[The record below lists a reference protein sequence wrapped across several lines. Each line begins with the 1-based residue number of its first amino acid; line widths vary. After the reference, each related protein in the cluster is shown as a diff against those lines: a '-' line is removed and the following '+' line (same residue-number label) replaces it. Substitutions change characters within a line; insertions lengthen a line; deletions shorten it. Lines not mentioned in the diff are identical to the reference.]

1 VSPPIFILE
10 CQLVVTLASALLLVV
25 VAGVVVAGIVVA
37 RIVVAGIVVARI
49 VVTGIVVARIVVTG
63 IVVAGIVVARIV
75 VLRVSTVTAA
85 VISSSPQDVLEAE
98 EPDTNPILARSLA
111 SPPPAATVT
120 AIVASKQSE
129 QTSVCVLTIGLSFPS
144 ATGVVV
150 VAVVVVVVA
159 AAIKSPTENSTT

>member
-1 VSPPIFILE
+1 VSPPVFILE
-10 CQLVVTLASALLLVV
+10 CQLVVTLASTLLLVV

-37 RIVVAGIVVARI
+37 
-49 VVTGIVVARIVVTG
+49 G
-63 IVVAGIVVARIV
+63 IVVAGIVVAGIV

-85 VISSSPQDVLEAE
+85 VISSSPQDILEAE
-98 EPDTNPILARSLA
+98 EPDTDLVLARSLT

-129 QTSVCVLTIGLSFPS
+129 QTSVCVLTIGLSFPP

-150 VAVVVVVVA
+150 VAVVVVVA

>member
-1 VSPPIFILE
+1 VSPPVFILE

-37 RIVVAGIVVARI
+37 
-49 VVTGIVVARIVVTG
+49 G
-63 IVVAGIVVARIV
+63 IVVAGIVVAGIV

-85 VISSSPQDVLEAE
+85 VISSSPQDILEAE
-98 EPDTNPILARSLA
+98 EPDTDLVLARSLT

-129 QTSVCVLTIGLSFPS
+129 QTSVCVLTIGLSFPP

-150 VAVVVVVVA
+150 VAVVIVVVA